1 MPINSIQFTLTF
13 SSVQKRCQ
21 EISAEHGF
29 WDGEWDNERLSSK
42 IALAHSELSETLEA
56 MRDDDPAS
64 EKIPGFLL
72 AEEEMA
78 DTVIRL
84 MDLAQYKQWRLAE
97 AILAKMQYNEA
108 RPHKHGRGF

>member
-1 MPINSIQFTLTF
+1 MSINTIQFTLTF
-13 SSVQKRCQ
+13 NSVQRRCQ

-29 WDGEWDNERLSSK
+29 WDGEWSNERLASK

-56 MRDDDPAS
+56 MRDGNPAS
-64 EKIPGFLL
+64 AKIQGFTL
-72 AEEEMA
+72 AEEEIA
-78 DTVIRL
+78 DTIIRL

-97 AILAKMQYNEA
+97 AILAKMHYNET